1 MKTIG
6 VLVHTLTIEYS
17 NSVIN
22 GIIDYF
28 SGKDVKV
35 LIAQVKG
42 PNYEL
47 GLYEYQEWTSTKILF
62 SQEVDGLIVLTGSF
76 SSTSSIKGLEKA
88 LSEFPSKPIVSI
100 AVGLNLPNVTSIVT
114 ENSQAYEKLITHMVK
129 VHKCKN
135 FAFLGPYPEESDEAK
150 DRYHCFINAL
160 KKNNISF
167 DPDLY
172 FHGNYTT
179 DSAEKEFS
187 TRFHK
192 KTDIKFDCLVAA
204 NDLMALGAK
213 NIMSDLGVK
222 IPEQVKIIGYDNTSH
237 SKISH
242 PVLTTIDQN
251 FFRQGVEAAKLIDKK
266 SSKKNV
272 ALEEK
277 VFSLPLIK
285 ESCGCEY
292 KATLVSLS
300 SKKRNQLASN
310 GDQGHFLSKL
320 SRIAVLLDMS
330 KANYTS
336 QQIFYILKYMI
347 ENAEIEA
354 IAVCRYT
361 NPVILGRKDP
371 LNLPSQATVQMYV
384 DNSRGI
390 EVFNKNISFNPNE
403 CVLPEEIL
411 GNQPGNYI
419 VHPIYSG
426 ELNYGYVV
434 CRLQTID
441 FAVSI
446 VSLRIIISALS
457 QAFEYTNQSNENKI
471 LTEENKELIQN
482 NTNLNRQSKTD
493 ELTHLLNR
501 RGFMELGQNNINL
514 AMEDNVSG
522 LVFFADLD
530 GLKTINDKY
539 GHKMGDAAIKAMGS
553 VLSQILRANDIV
565 GRLSGDEFAGVA
577 TGMGENLVAKVRK
590 EAKELCMDISKQHE
604 FPFTLSFS
612 IGYAKFDS
620 SNNSLKELLEQADK
634 VLYEEKKI
642 AHQAKN

>member
-1 MKTIG
+1 MKVIG

-28 SGKDVKV
+28 NGKDVKV
-35 LIAQVKG
+35 VIAQVKG
-42 PNYEL
+42 PNYQL
-47 GLYEYQEWTSTKILF
+47 GLYEYQEWTSTKLLF
-62 SQEVDGLIVLTGSF
+62 SQEVDGLIILTGSF
-76 SSTSSIKGLEKA
+76 ASNSSIKDLEKA
-88 LSEFPSKPIVSI
+88 LSDFPSKPIVSI

-114 ENSQAYEKLITHMVK
+114 ENSNAYEKLITHMVK
-129 VHKCKN
+129 VHKCKT

-150 DRYHCFINAL
+150 DRYHCFVNAL
-160 KKNNISF
+160 KKNKLSF
-167 DPDLY
+167 DPDMY
-172 FHGNYTT
+172 FHGNFTT
-179 DSAEKEFS
+179 EGAEKEFS
-187 TRFHK
+187 ERFHK
-192 KTDIKFDCLVAA
+192 KSDIKFDCLVSA
-204 NDLMALGAK
+204 NDLMAIGAK
-213 NIMSDLGVK
+213 NIMTDLGVK
-222 IPEQVKIIGYDNTSH
+222 VPEKVKIIGYDNTSH
-237 SKISH
+237 SKISY
-242 PVLTTIDQN
+242 PILTTIDQN
-251 FFRQGVEAAKLIDKK
+251 FFRQGFDAARILEQKI
-266 SSKKNV
+266 SKKNV
-272 ALEEK
+272 GLEEK

-292 KATLVSLS
+292 KATIVSLPA
-300 SKKRNQLASN
+300 KKRNQLSSN

-330 KANYTS
+330 KASYTS

-347 ENAEIEA
+347 DNASIEA
-354 IAVCRYT
+354 ITVCRYE

-371 LNLPSQATVQMYV
+371 LNLPSLAKVHMFV
-384 DNSRGI
+384 DNSTMI
-390 EVFNKNISFNPNE
+390 EEFDKNLTFNPQE
-403 CVLPEEIL
+403 TLVPSTLMDKS
-411 GNQPGNYI
+411 GNY
-419 VHPIYSG
+419 VVYPIYSG

-434 CRLQTID
+434 CRLKTLD

-457 QAFEYTNQSNENKI
+457 QAFEYTNQTNENKI
-471 LTEENKELIQN
+471 LSDENKELIQH

-493 ELTHLLNR
+493 ELTRLLNR

-514 AMEDNVSG
+514 AMEDNDSG

-590 EAKELCMDISKQHE
+590 EAKELCKEISEQHK

-612 IGYAKFDS
+612 IGYSKFDS
-620 SNNSLKELLEQADK
+620 NNNSLKELLEQADK

-642 AHQAKN
+642 AHQNQN